1 MSTTPTRIGV
11 LSDIHGNATALQ
23 AVLADIES
31 VDAIVCAGDIVG
43 YGPSPSQ
50 CVSII
55 RDRDI
60 PTVQGNHDRAVM
72 NGQPYESGDE
82 YAYDTLSDDA
92 IEWLRTLPKNHRLFN
107 DRVKIVHNHPDPDK
121 QGPGIRIRP
130 SDVTSELL
138 GTEEILVLGH
148 THIQHA
154 EMYDQGIVVNPGS
167 VGQPRDGNPDAA
179 YAVLNLDDHSVELH
193 RVSYDV
199 SRVQEQIRETDID
212 EANAIQLKE
221 ASSLC

>member
-1 MSTTPTRIGV
+1 MSTTPIRIGV

-31 VDAIVCAGDIVG
+31 IDALVCAGDIVG
-43 YGPSPSQ
+43 YGPSPGQ
-50 CVSII
+50 CVSMI
-55 RDRDI
+55 RGRDI

-82 YAYDTLSDDA
+82 YAYNTLSDDA
-92 IEWLRTLPKNHRLFN
+92 IEWLQTLPKSHRLFD
-107 DRVKIVHNHPDPDK
+107 DRLKIIHNHPDPDK

-130 SDVTSELL
+130 SDFTPELL

-154 EMYDQGIVVNPGS
+154 EMYDHGIVVNPGS
-167 VGQPRDGNPDAA
+167 VGQPRDGDPDAA

-199 SRVQEQIRETDID
+199 ARVQERIRETDID
-212 EANAIQLKE
+212 EANATQLSE
-221 ASSLC
+221 ASSLR

>member
-1 MSTTPTRIGV
+1 MSTTPIRIGV

-31 VDAIVCAGDIVG
+31 VDALVCAGDIVG
-43 YGPSPSQ
+43 YGPSPGQ
-50 CVSII
+50 CVSMI
-55 RDRDI
+55 RGRDI

-82 YAYDTLSDDA
+82 YAYNTLSDDA
-92 IEWLRTLPKNHRLFN
+92 IEWLQTLPKSHRLFD
-107 DRVKIVHNHPDPDK
+107 DRLKIIHNHPDPDK

-130 SDVTSELL
+130 SDFTPELL

-154 EMYDQGIVVNPGS
+154 EMYDHGIVVNPGS
-167 VGQPRDGNPDAA
+167 VGQPRDGDPDAA

-199 SRVQEQIRETDID
+199 ARVQERIRETDID
-212 EANAIQLKE
+212 EANATQLSE
-221 ASSLC
+221 ASSLR

>member
-11 LSDIHGNATALQ
+11 LSDIHANATALQ

-43 YGPSPSQ
+43 YGPSPNQ

-92 IEWLRTLPKNHRLFN
+92 IEWLRTLSKNHRLFD

-121 QGPGIRIRP
+121 QGPGIQIRP